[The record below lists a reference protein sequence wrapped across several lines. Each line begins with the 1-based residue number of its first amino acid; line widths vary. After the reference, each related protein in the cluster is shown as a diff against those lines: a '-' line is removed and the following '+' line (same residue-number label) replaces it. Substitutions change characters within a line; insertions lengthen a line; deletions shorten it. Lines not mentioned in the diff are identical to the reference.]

1 MESGNVYTIQERIA
15 ELARQTPKFRLV
27 SLNQYLDMDWLKEAY
42 KRTRKDGAAGVDE
55 VTAKEY
61 AEGLEARL
69 ADLKE
74 RAKSGNYWAP
84 PVRRAYIP
92 KGDGGKRSLGIP
104 TFEDKVL
111 QRAIVMLL
119 EPVYEAEFLECS
131 YGYRPGRSAHTA
143 LEAIWKKT
151 MGMGGCWIID
161 ADIKGYL
168 DPCSYYTP
176 FDGTESKRFGWLS
189 MILIRRPLRLP

>member
-1 MESGNVYTIQERIA
+1 MESGIVCTRQERIA
-15 ELARQTPKFRLV
+15 ELARQRPKFRLL
-27 SLNQYLDMDWLKEAY
+27 SLNQYLDVDWLREAHG
-42 KRTRKDGAAGVDE
+42 RTRKNGATGVDE

-61 AEGLEARL
+61 AEGLENRL

-74 RAKSGNYWAP
+74 RAKSGNYRAP

-92 KGDGGKRSLGIP
+92 KGDGRTRSLGIP

-111 QRAIVMLL
+111 QRAVVMLL
-119 EPVYEAEFLECS
+119 EPVYETEFLDCS

-143 LEAIWKKT
+143 LEAIWKKA

-176 FDGTESKRFGWLS
+176 FDETESKRFGWLS
-189 MILIRRPLRLP
+189 DTLIRRPLRLP